1 MPETERLRVKS
12 AEDSRAP
19 PELPPTE
26 HVGAF
31 LPVRPSC
38 GMVNVIRVRGAR
50 QHNLKGVD
58 LDLPHRALTV
68 VTGPSGSGK
77 STLAFDTIY
86 AEGQRRYVESLS
98 TYAKQFLERMPK
110 PAVDRIEGVSPAVSI
125 DQRNTVQSSRST
137 VGTVTEVYDY
147 LRLLWARVG
156 RTVCPECERLVV
168 PDTVQ
173 TAADR
178 ILAWGEGTRI
188 YVAFPFRFSAEI
200 THALAVSNLQAQGYL
215 RVLVD
220 GDELYLPDLAE
231 EGAAGEDV
239 AKGASDAEP
248 AIDLPKTGDLLVVVD
263 RARVDPEERERL
275 TDSLAAAFAEGAGHA
290 VVLRLP
296 EGVSDPRTAERHAFT
311 EAFRCVE
318 CGREFPEPRPVL
330 FSFNSP
336 AGACTECTGFGAT
349 LEYAPE
355 LIAPDT
361 GRSLTEGAIDP
372 WAKPRYR
379 RERATLRRFAEDAGI
394 DMDTPWRDLSE
405 RARRQLLDGGDG
417 FRGAIPFLRSKERK
431 RYKPYIRM
439 FLRQYQLP
447 QPCPRCSGTRLE
459 PEALNVRVGDL
470 TIAAAAGLRISA
482 LRAWLEQIELTPFER
497 KVAHTIHREI
507 ADRLRFLDDVG
518 LGYLT
523 LDRQART
530 LSGGEMQRIRLASCL
545 GSQLVD
551 TLYVLDEP
559 TIGLHAY
566 DIERFVNVLER
577 LGDRGNT
584 VLVVEHEPAVLERAD
599 RIVELGPGA
608 GERGGEVVFEGGWPE
623 LLQADTSTG
632 NALAARAVGRLD
644 TPSRARREVGE
655 GGWLHLRGASL
666 HNLRGVDV
674 DLPLGALIAV
684 SGVSGSG
691 KSTLIRHVLYHGLER
706 ALGGRASAKTHL
718 GEAEGTFERLDGT
731 SAIEAVVLV
740 DQRPI
745 GRTSRSNPA
754 TYIGAFGEIRRLFA
768 AQTEARKHGYGPG
781 YFSFNR
787 PGGRCEVCKG
797 AGEEI
802 VEMVFLADVAVPCEA
817 CGGARFRADVLE
829 IQYRGHS
836 VKDVLELT
844 VDEAIRFFI
853 RQDRLGE
860 TLWQLQRVGLG
871 YLRLG
876 QPATTL
882 SGGEAQRLKIARE
895 LARPRRAGRRV
906 YILDEPTV
914 GLGVGEVDT
923 LCRVLRQLVA
933 ERHTVIV
940 IEHNLDV
947 IAQADWIVDLGPGA
961 ADEGG
966 SVVAAGPPSRILDAS
981 ESRTGA
987 YLRRH
992 PSSADL
998 GARSSSPA
1006 SG

>member
-1 MPETERLRVKS
+1 M
-12 AEDSRAP
+12 DN
-19 PELPPTE
+19 
-26 HVGAF
+26 
-31 LPVRPSC
+31 
-38 GMVNVIRVRGAR
+38 MIRVRGAR

-58 LDLPHRALTV
+58 VDLPHRALTV

-77 STLAFDTIY
+77 SSLAFDTIY

-110 PAVDRIEGVSPAVSI
+110 PDVDRIEGVSPAVSI
-125 DQRNTVQSSRST
+125 DQRNAVKSSRST

-156 RTVCPECERLVV
+156 QTVCPDCDRVVV

-178 ILAWGEGTRI
+178 VLEWDDGTRI
-188 YVAFPFRFSAEI
+188 YIASPFRFSAEI
-200 THALAVSNLQAQGYL
+200 THALAVTNLQAQGYL
-215 RVLVD
+215 RVLAD
-220 GDELYLPDLAE
+220 GAEVYLPDLE
-231 EGAAGEDV
+231 QDEGADDGSADDGP
-239 AKGASDAEP
+239 AEGDSADEP
-248 AIDLPKTGDLLVVVD
+248 PLDLTAVGDLLVVVD
-263 RARVDPEERERL
+263 RLRVRPDERERL

-290 VVLRLP
+290 IVLRLAAD
-296 EGVSDPRTAERHAFT
+296 DPRLEAAERYAFT
-311 EAFRCVE
+311 EAFRCTE
-318 CGREFPEPRPVL
+318 CGREFPEPRPAL

-336 AGACTECTGFGAT
+336 AGACAECTGFGAT

-355 LIAPDT
+355 LIVPDT
-361 GRSLTEGAIDP
+361 TRSLLEGALDP

-379 RERATLRRFAEDAGI
+379 RERGALRRFAEETGI
-394 DMDTPWRDLSE
+394 EMDVPWADLPE
-405 RARRQLLDGGDG
+405 ETRGLLLEGGEG

-447 QPCPRCSGTRLE
+447 HPCPECSGARLK
-459 PEALNVRVGDL
+459 PEALNVRVGEL
-470 TIAAAAGLRISA
+470 TIADAVALEVSG
-482 LRAWLEQIELTPFER
+482 LRAWLDAVELAPFQR
-497 KVAHTIHREI
+497 KVARTIRREI
-507 ADRLRFLDDVG
+507 ADRLQFLDEVG

-545 GSQLVD
+545 GSHLVD

-577 LGDRGNT
+577 LSRRGNT

-608 GERGGEVVFEGGWPE
+608 GERGGEVVFEGSWRK
-623 LLQADTSTG
+623 LLDAETCTGRALST
-632 NALAARAVGRLD
+632 RAETLVASDDSSHR
-644 TPSRARREVGE
+644 PPGE
-655 GGWLHLRGASL
+655 HGWLRLRGAKL
-666 HNLRGVDV
+666 HNLRGIDV

-684 SGVSGSG
+684 AGVSGSG
-691 KSTLIRHVLYHGLER
+691 KSTLVRHVLYHGLER
-706 ALGGRASAKTHL
+706 ALGGRASAKAHL
-718 GEAEGTFERLDGT
+718 GEPEGVLESLEGS

-745 GRTSRSNPA
+745 GRTPRSNPA

-768 AQTEARKHGYGPG
+768 AQPEAVRRGYGPG

-787 PGGRCEVCKG
+787 SGGRCEICKG
-797 AGEEI
+797 TGEEV
-802 VEMVFLADVAVPCEA
+802 VEMVFLADVAIPCEA
-817 CGGARFRADVLE
+817 CRGTRFRPDVLE
-829 IQYRGHS
+829 VEYRGRS
-836 VKDVLELT
+836 IRDVLDLT

-860 TLWQLQRVGLG
+860 ALWQLQRVGLG

-876 QPATTL
+876 QAATTL

-895 LARPRRAGRRV
+895 LARPRRARRRV

-914 GLGVGEVDT
+914 GLGVSEVAT
-923 LCRVLRQLVA
+923 LCSVLRELVA

-947 IAQADWIVDLGPGA
+947 IARADWIIDLGPGA
-961 ADEGG
+961 AGDGG
-966 SVVAAGPPSRILDAS
+966 LVVAIGPLAKILGAP
-981 ESRTGA
+981 ESRTGE
-987 YLRRH
+987 YLRRQA
-992 PSSADL
+992 PGPGLAP
-998 GARSSSPA
+998 RSRPA
-1006 SG
+1006 ATL

>member
-1 MPETERLRVKS
+1 M
-12 AEDSRAP
+12 A
-19 PELPPTE
+19 
-26 HVGAF
+26 
-31 LPVRPSC
+31 
-38 GMVNVIRVRGAR
+38 NVIRVRGAR

-58 LDLPHRALTV
+58 LDLPHRAITV

-110 PAVDRIEGVSPAVSI
+110 PAVDRIDGVSPAVSI
-125 DQRNTVQSSRST
+125 DQRNAVKSSRST

-147 LRLLWARVG
+147 LRVLWARVG
-156 RTVCPECERLVV
+156 RTVCPECERAVV

-173 TAADR
+173 AAADR
-178 ILAWGEGTRI
+178 ILAWGRDTRI

-215 RVLVD
+215 RVLAD
-220 GDELYLPDLAE
+220 GAELYLPDLVE
-231 EGAAGEDV
+231 EEAPEDES
-239 AKGASDAEP
+239 GRPP
-248 AIDLPKTGDLLVVVD
+248 AVDLPKTRDLLVVVD
-263 RARVDPEERERL
+263 RMRVDPEDRERL
-275 TDSLAAAFAEGAGHA
+275 TDSLAAAFAEGGGHA
-290 VVLRLP
+290 VVLRSP
-296 EGVSDPRTAERHAFT
+296 KGATDRETAERHAFT
-311 EAFRCVE
+311 EAFRCAE
-318 CGREFPEPRPVL
+318 CEREFPEPRPAL

-336 AGACTECTGFGAT
+336 AGACPECTGFGAT
-349 LEYAPE
+349 LEYTPE
-355 LIAPDT
+355 LIVPDT
-361 GRSLTEGAIDP
+361 ARSLSEGAIDP

-379 RERATLRRFAEDAGI
+379 RERAALRRFAEESGI
-394 DMDTPWRDLSE
+394 DMETPWRDLPE
-405 RARRQLLDGGDG
+405 RARARLIEGGDG

-439 FLRQYQLP
+439 FLRRYQLP
-447 QPCPRCSGTRLE
+447 RPCPRCSGTRLK
-459 PEALNVRVGDL
+459 PEALNVRVGEL
-470 TIAAAAGLRISA
+470 TIAGAAGLRISA
-482 LRAWLEQIELTPFER
+482 LLAWLEEIELTPFER
-497 KVAHTIHREI
+497 KVAETIHREI
-507 ADRLRFLDDVG
+507 TDRLQFLDEVG

-545 GSQLVD
+545 GSHLVD

-566 DIERFVNVLER
+566 DIERFVTVLER
-577 LGDRGNT
+577 LGGRGNT

-599 RIVELGPGA
+599 HIVELGPGA
-608 GERGGEVVFEGGWPE
+608 GERGGEVVFEGSWPE
-623 LLQADTSTG
+623 LLRAETG
-632 NALAARAVGRLD
+632 TGQALAARVDGRIEGAS
-644 TPSRARREVGE
+644 PARREVGE
-655 GGWLHLRGASL
+655 DGWLHLYGARL

-684 SGVSGSG
+684 TGVSGSG

-706 ALGGRASAKTHL
+706 ALGGRASAKAHM
-718 GEAEGTFERLDGT
+718 GEPEGAYERLEGT
-731 SAIEAVVLV
+731 SAVEAAVLV
-740 DQRPI
+740 DQQPI
-745 GRTSRSNPA
+745 GRSSRSNPA

-768 AQTEARKHGYGPG
+768 AQPEARARGYGPG

-817 CGGARFRADVLE
+817 CGGARFRSDVLDIE
-829 IQYRGHS
+829 YRGHDIR
-836 VKDVLELT
+836 DVLDLT

-914 GLGVGEVDT
+914 GLGVGELGT

-961 ADEGG
+961 AEEGG
-966 SVVAAGPPSRILDAS
+966 RVVAAGPPSRILHAAA
-981 ESRTGA
+981 SRTGA

-992 PSSADL
+992 PASVALETRSTSSAS
-998 GARSSSPA
+998 R
-1006 SG
+1006 